1 MKTYIKDVYQD
12 RVAALLMLF
21 AVISF
26 GLKQN
31 WYDSATNR
39 SYQQKSEHW
48 AIHKVLNK
56 VVFDENGITL
66 KHPAYTVDFD
76 KSGVTVKPTSGGPR
90 WSWSN
95 EESKNVFPV
104 YREDTV
110 FYEHNTW
117 TERYIIKEKSIE
129 QQFVLYEPPATER
142 GVVRF
147 TGKISSE
154 GEFKSL
160 ENGWSWQNGKGRV
173 TLGNVF
179 VFDSQHN
186 QIPAVMSVTGSES
199 VIEIA
204 NADLVDAV
212 YPVTIDPE
220 IGANDFRISFTGP
233 DGDLGFGANNATV
246 AHCVTDDPATY
257 PGGIYLVVWTASNSS
272 KEEVYAQRVNGA
284 TGALIGSEIR
294 VSFMGVPNTDINYG
308 GSSPDVVASATEFFV
323 VWQGDDN
330 SGSLVNDEYEIYG
343 QRISAT
349 SGSLVGSRIR
359 ISNTNTDGLPA
370 FDAANP
376 AVAYNATSNRY
387 LVAWYSDH
395 VSDNQFEIYS
405 QGLEANGTLVGS
417 SVRISTMGP
426 DPNTLY
432 DAFNPDVAW
441 NSTSNQYLIAWHGDI
456 DAIGDGQNEVFIRR
470 VDGSMANHGNTIGS
484 MVLISDMGPSGSTL
498 YTATDVAIAYN
509 VTNNNYL
516 VVWRGDDDTAPLV
529 NDEFEIFG
537 QFVSNT
543 GTVSSIHT
551 FFRISFMGT
560 DGFQNFGASAPA
572 IAYNPNLSQFIV
584 TWHGDHNVG
593 GLVDNE
599 FEIFGQLI
607 RNDGVIVGSNFRLS
621 DAGGTGNTSF
631 NATLP
636 AVCYNG
642 SYREF
647 LVVWQGDDNYT
658 TTIDNE
664 IEIWGQRFAETSA
677 EPTAQPTAPVFTA
690 ITSSSFNVSFTAAT
704 GSPDGYLVLRKAG
717 SSPTDVPVDQQ
728 VYTVGS
734 TLGTSTV
741 VHVGSAL
748 SFAQSGLNPNT
759 QYFYDFFSYNGVNSS
774 MNYRTASPL
783 EGSATTLFAEPT
795 TQGTLSVT
803 SFGTSTITINL
814 AAGNGTNRLLVAKA
828 GSAVDAF
835 PADGTGYTPNN
846 NITLAPTLGSSN
858 FVVGSG
864 TGSVTVSGLSLATV
878 YHFRVFEFN
887 GTGTLANY
895 NTNSVAGSTG
905 SQTTLSAE
913 PTAQPA
919 GINFSSITN
928 TSFTVGYTAAAGSPS
943 GYIAIRKAGS
953 APAQPADL
961 PVDGTVYSVGDNI
974 GGSTVAYAGSSLSF
988 AQAGLTPATQYF
1000 YLILSYN
1007 GSGGNTNYF
1016 TASPLAG
1023 NQFTLANEPSTQAT
1037 AITYSLL
1044 APNSLTLNWTNGN
1057 GTERLVLARQ
1067 SAAVSVN
1074 PVDGTG
1080 YTGNSD
1086 FSLATDVGSGNKV
1099 VYRGSGNS
1107 VTVTNLTANTDYHF
1121 RVYELNG
1128 SSASANY
1135 LTSTATGNPASRT
1148 TLANEPSTQAT
1159 AISFS
1164 AITPNS
1170 ITVNYTSGNGASRLL
1185 VARQGS
1191 AVNTDPSDG
1200 TGYTANA
1207 AFGTAGTELGTGNYI
1222 VGAGSGPVTVTG
1234 LTPGATYHFRVYEF
1248 NGTASAENYHVAT
1261 AAGNPANAT
1270 TLIGEP
1276 TVQATNISFTA
1287 FTDNSLSLSWTNGNG
1302 AERLVLARQGS
1313 AVNVDP
1319 ADGASYTGNTNFSS
1333 ATDIGS
1339 GNKVVFR
1346 GSGNSVTVTNLTANT
1361 VYHFRV
1367 YELNGS
1373 GVSTNYL
1380 LSTATGNPN
1389 NRTTLINEPSAQP
1402 TGLSFS
1408 LQTTTGLRLN
1418 FTAASGTP
1426 TGYLIIRKAGSAS
1439 TGVPVDG
1446 TFYSV
1451 GNSLDG
1457 TIVAIGNFT
1466 QFDDTGLSAGTVYH
1480 YSVFSYNGAG
1490 QAVNYLP
1497 ASPLTGSTITLPV
1510 APTAQAATGV
1520 QQFQFT
1526 ANWSSVTG
1534 AVDYRLDVSSDNFST
1549 FVSGYNAKTV
1559 TGTSDV
1565 VSGLSAGTTYQYRIR
1580 AANASGQSAN
1590 SGTISQIT
1598 VPPTPAGV
1606 NTTGAEQTQFTIS
1619 WTASLGAVDYLLDV
1633 SSDNFATFVTG
1644 YNGKVVT
1651 ITSDNVT
1658 SGLLAGNTYQ
1668 VRVRARNAGG
1678 TSPNSSTATQ
1688 LLKPATPAALD
1699 ANPIGI
1705 NSFTAKWTAA
1715 TGAVSYILDVSSQ
1728 NDFSTHLPGYPNN
1741 EGNVLEKLITG
1752 LAANSS
1758 YYYRVKAVNATG
1770 ESPYSNIKP
1779 VQTQPDPGGQ
1789 NMVIGV
1795 PTYNDLATGQTA
1807 VTISVTVTGGTGS
1820 KTVEVHHKKITS
1832 TAAPVS
1838 LAMTNTSGNAWQVD
1852 LPASAFDE
1860 LGAEFFIRASDATA
1874 VPPVENSTTRHVYRS
1889 FTDLTAQT
1897 IPSIVRHGGTKKSY
1911 QIISIP
1917 LKLNNNS
1924 IAEIFEPVLGAYDK
1938 AKWRLVRYQ
1947 NGKNT
1952 DYKAGINN
1960 IEQGKSYWFNSVE
1973 EVSVKPGTGTTPN
1986 NNQSAPFSMP
1996 LTQGWNQIAT
2006 PYPFNIDWDD
2016 VLAAN
2021 GNPAVGPYKVFNSD
2035 ELSFVPANSMKP
2047 YEGGFV
2053 FADNSVPSFIFP
2065 VTLKNTAGGRL
2076 KQEDELSADID
2087 APAWVLPLQLTQ
2099 DGMISRGGIGMHPQA
2114 SQSKDRFDDVTVPR
2128 FVQYLE
2134 SNFYHPEFFWPKFSR
2149 DVVPTTGEYEWRL
2162 TIESNGTGPVELRW
2176 DVQAI
2181 AKARSNVYLVDEGNA
2196 RITDMRVESSVTFSA
2211 NEKTEL
2217 KLIYTQKG
2225 EYKPGFIR
2233 LGTPWPN
2240 PANREVNIPFIL
2252 ADNNLPYRVDVDVFD
2267 LKGVKVA
2274 TLASSGVPAG
2284 AQVVTWDTKD
2294 GFGNDMTN
2302 AIYIIKLKV
2311 NGRYLPEFSKVIIN
2325 RNQ

>member
-1 MKTYIKDVYQD
+1 M
-12 RVAALLMLF
+12 
-21 AVISF
+21 
-26 GLKQN
+26 
-31 WYDSATNR
+31 
-39 SYQQKSEHW
+39 EC
-48 AIHKVLNK
+48 
-56 VVFDENGITL
+56 DENGITL
-66 KHPAYTVDFD
+66 KHPSYTVNFD
-76 KSGVTVKPTSGGPR
+76 KLGVTVKPTSGGPI

-95 EESKNVFPV
+95 EYTKSVSPI
-104 YREDTV
+104 YRDDTV

-117 TERYIIKEKSIE
+117 AERYVIKEKNIE
-129 QQFVLYEPPATER
+129 QQFVLYEPPVSQS

-160 ENGWSWQNGKGRV
+160 KSGWSWQNEKGSV

-179 VFDSQHN
+179 VFDNKHR
-186 QIPAVMSVTGSES
+186 QIPAVMHVTHSES
-199 VIEIA
+199 VIEIVA
-204 NADLVDAV
+204 SDLVDAV
-212 YPVTIDPE
+212 YPVTVDPE
-220 IGANDFRISFTGP
+220 IGANDFRVSFTGP

-257 PGGIYLVVWTASNSS
+257 PGGIYLVVWAASNSS

-294 VSFMGVPNTDINYG
+294 VSFMGVPSTDVNYG
-308 GSSPDVVASATEFFV
+308 GSSPDVAASSTEFFV

-343 QRISAT
+343 QRIIAT
-349 SGSLVGSRIR
+349 SGSLVGTRIR
-359 ISNTNTDGLPA
+359 ISNTNTDGLAA

-387 LVAWYSDH
+387 LVTWYSDH

-417 SVRISTMGP
+417 NVRISTMGP

-441 NSTSNQYLIAWHGDI
+441 NSTSNQYMIAWHGDI

-470 VDGSMANHGNTIGS
+470 VDGSVANHGNTIGT
-484 MVLISDMGPSGSTL
+484 MVLISDMGPTGSTL

-543 GTVSSIHT
+543 GTVSSIHN

-572 IAYNPNLSQFIV
+572 IAYDPNLSQFLV

-647 LVVWQGDDNYT
+647 LVLWQGDDNYT

-664 IEIWGQRFAETSA
+664 IEIWGQRFAETSID
-677 EPTAQPTAPVFTA
+677 PTSQPTTPVFTS
-690 ITSSSFNVSFTAAT
+690 ITSSSLNVSFTAAT

-717 SSPTDVPVDQQ
+717 SSPTDVPTDQQ

-734 TLGTSTV
+734 FIGTSTV
-741 VHVGSAL
+741 VHVGSAT
-748 SFAQSGLNPNT
+748 SFTQSGLSPNT
-759 QYFYDFFSYNGVNSS
+759 QYFYDFFSYNGVNSAT
-774 MNYRTASPL
+774 NYRTVSPL
-783 EGSATTLFAEPT
+783 EGNATTLFSEPT

-803 SFGTSTITINL
+803 SFGTSSVTINL
-814 AAGNGTNRLLVAKA
+814 SAGNGTNRLLVAKA
-828 GSAVDAF
+828 GSAVDVF
-835 PADGTGYTPNN
+835 PVDGVSYTPNN
-846 NITLAPTLGSSN
+846 NITLAPNLGSSN

-887 GTGTLANY
+887 GTGTLTNY
-895 NTNSVAGSTG
+895 NTNSVAGSIG

-913 PTAQPA
+913 PTAQPTA
-919 GINFSSITN
+919 INFTSITN
-928 TSFTVGYTAAAGSPS
+928 ASFTVGYTTATGSPS

-961 PVDGTVYSVGDNI
+961 PVDGTTYAVNDPI
-974 GGSTVAYAGSSLSF
+974 GGSAVAYVGSSLSF
-988 AQAGLTPATQYF
+988 AQSSLTPATQYF

-1007 GSGGNTNYF
+1007 GSGGNINYF
-1016 TASPLAG
+1016 TTTPLAG
-1023 NQFTLANEPSTQAT
+1023 NQFTLANEPTTQAT
-1037 AITYSLL
+1037 NISFSSL
-1044 APNSLTLNWTNGN
+1044 APNSLTINWTNGN
-1057 GTERLVLARQ
+1057 GAERLVMARQ
-1067 SAAVSVN
+1067 GATVSVN
-1074 PVDGTG
+1074 PADGTG
-1080 YTGNSD
+1080 YTGNAD

-1099 VYRGSGNS
+1099 VYRGNGNS
-1107 VTVTNLTANTDYHF
+1107 VTVTNLAASTVYHF

-1135 LTSTATGNPASRT
+1135 LTSTATGNPGSRT
-1148 TLANEPSTQAT
+1148 TLANEPLTQASG
-1159 AISFS
+1159 INFS
-1164 AITPNS
+1164 SITPNS
-1170 ITVNYTSGNGASRLL
+1170 MSVNFTNGNGTSRLL
-1185 VARQGS
+1185 VARAGS
-1191 AVNTDPSDG
+1191 AVNADPADG
-1200 TGYTANA
+1200 SSYTANT
-1207 AFGTAGTELGTGNYI
+1207 AFGSGSEIGTGNFV
-1222 VGAGSGPVTVTG
+1222 VGAGSGPITITG
-1234 LTPGATYHFRVYEF
+1234 LSSGNTYHFRVYEF
-1248 NGTASAENYHVAT
+1248 NGTSAAENYNVTTAT
-1261 AAGNPANAT
+1261 NNPSNAT

-1276 TVQATNISFTA
+1276 TIQATNITFTA
-1287 FTDNSLSLSWTNGNG
+1287 FTDNSLSINWTNGNG

-1319 ADGASYTGNTNFSS
+1319 ADGASYTGNANFST

-1346 GSGNSVTVTNLTANT
+1346 GAGNSVAVTNLAANT

-1380 LSTATGNPN
+1380 LSTATGNPAS
-1389 NRTTLINEPSAQP
+1389 RTTLATEPTAQP
-1402 TGLSFS
+1402 TAALFT
-1408 LQTTTGLRLN
+1408 LQTTTSLRLSY
-1418 FTAASGTP
+1418 TAATGSP

-1439 TGVPVDG
+1439 SGIPVDG

-1466 QFDDTGLSAGTVYH
+1466 QFDDTGLSAGTGYH
-1480 YSVFSYNGAG
+1480 YTVFSYNGAG
-1490 QAVNYLP
+1490 QAVNYLTS
-1497 ASPLTGSTITLPV
+1497 SPLTGFTITLPV
-1510 APTAQAATGV
+1510 APTASAASGV
-1520 QQFQFT
+1520 GQFQFT
-1526 ANWSSVTG
+1526 ANWNSVTG
-1534 AVDYRLDVSSDNFST
+1534 AANYLLDVSLDNFSS
-1549 FVSGYNAKTV
+1549 FVSGYNSKTV
-1559 TGTSDV
+1559 TGTSDAV
-1565 VSGLSAGTTYQYRIR
+1565 TGLTAGTTYQYRVR
-1580 AANASGQSAN
+1580 AANASGQSVN
-1590 SGTISQIT
+1590 SNTISQIT
-1598 VPPTPAGV
+1598 VPPTPVGV
-1606 NTTGAEQTQFTIS
+1606 NITGAEQTQFAVA
-1619 WTASLGAVDYLLDV
+1619 WTSSLGAVDYLLDI
-1633 SSDNFATFVTG
+1633 SMDNFSTFVTG
-1644 YNGKVVT
+1644 YNGKV
-1651 ITSDNVT
+1651 ITGTSENVT
-1658 SGLLAGNTYQ
+1658 TGLAAGNTYQ
-1668 VRVRARNAGG
+1668 VRVRSRNAGG

-1688 LLKPATPAALD
+1688 LLKPATPLALD

-1705 NSFTAKWTAA
+1705 NSFTAKWDPANGAA
-1715 TGAVSYILDVSSQ
+1715 SYILDVSTQ
-1728 NDFSTHLPGYPNN
+1728 NDFSTHLTGYPNN
-1741 EGNVLEKLITG
+1741 EGNTLEKLITG
-1752 LAANSS
+1752 LTANSS

-1779 VQTQPDPGGQ
+1779 VQTQPDPGPQ
-1789 NMVIGV
+1789 NMVIGI
-1795 PTYNDLATGQTA
+1795 PTYTDLVTGQTQ
-1807 VTISVTVTGGTGS
+1807 VPISVTVTGGTGS
-1820 KTVEVHHKKITS
+1820 KTVEVYHRKITS
-1832 TAAPVS
+1832 TGASAPLS
-1838 LAMTNTSGNAWQVD
+1838 MSNTSGNIWEAD

-1874 VPPVENSTTRHVYRS
+1874 VPPVENSAIRYVYKS
-1889 FTDLTAQT
+1889 FTDQTAQAIT
-1897 IPSIVRHGGTKKSY
+1897 SIVRHGGTQKSY

-1917 LKLNNNS
+1917 LALTKNS
-1924 IAEIFEPVLGAYDK
+1924 IADIFEPVPELGAYDK
-1938 AKWRLVRYQ
+1938 TKWRLVRFQ
-1947 NGKNT
+1947 NNKNT
-1952 DYKAGINN
+1952 DYKEGINA
-1960 IEQGKSYWFNSVE
+1960 IDRGKSYWFNSVS
-1973 EVSVKPGTGTTPN
+1973 EVTVKTGAGTTPN
-1986 NNQSAPFSMP
+1986 NNQATPFTMP
-1996 LTQGWNQIAT
+1996 LAQGWNQIAT
-2006 PYPFNIDWDD
+2006 PYPFAIDWDD

-2021 GNPAVGPYKVFNSD
+2021 GNPAVGSYKVFNSNQ
-2035 ELSFVPANSMKP
+2035 LSFDVVNSMKP
-2047 YEGGFV
+2047 FEGGFV
-2053 FADNSVPSFIFP
+2053 FADNAVPSLSFP
-2065 VTLKNTAGGRL
+2065 VTLKNTAGGRI
-2076 KQEDELSADID
+2076 KHDEELSKDID
-2087 APAWVLPLQLTQ
+2087 SEKWLLPLKLVQ
-2099 DGMISRGGIGMHPQA
+2099 DDAVNELGGIGMHPQA
-2114 SQSKDRFDDVTVPR
+2114 SLSKDRFDDVTVPR

-2134 SNFYHPEFFWPKFSR
+2134 TNFYHPEFFWPKFSR
-2149 DVVPTTGEYEWRL
+2149 DVVPITEEYAWSL
-2162 TIESNGTGPVELRW
+2162 TIESNGSGPIELRW
-2176 DVQAI
+2176 DAGAI
-2181 AKARSNVYLVDEGNA
+2181 AHAQSALFLVDEEDA
-2196 RITDMRVESSVTFSA
+2196 RVFDMRTESSIAFT
-2211 NEKTEL
+2211 NTDRKEL
-2217 KLIYTQKG
+2217 KLVYTHRG
-2225 EYKPGFIR
+2225 EYIPGRTR

-2240 PANREVNIPFIL
+2240 PAGREVNIPFIL
-2252 ADNNLPYRVDVDVFD
+2252 AESNGPYQVEMDVFD

-2274 TLASSGVPAG
+2274 TLSLAQLQAG
-2284 AQVVTWDTKD
+2284 AHVSVWDTRD
-2294 GFGNDMTN
+2294 GTGSEMPN

-2311 NGRYLPEFSKVIIN
+2311 NGRYLPEFSRVVVN
-2325 RNQ
+2325 RKQ